1 MLLALRYNIL
11 SMLARP
17 TSTGSSVLLIAFII
31 GAFCYLQ
38 AVTDSAL
45 NTLNGHGSATTIL
58 ILNQSAE
65 TEGVSGLG
73 QDAINKL
80 ELTPNIKTADGKPI
94 ISRELVAI
102 GSAFTKADPDVAINT
117 AIRGVEFEAAR
128 AVRPKGVSL
137 VEGREPQPGTLE
149 VMVGLSSHRLYR
161 NHDVGDSIQLGNR
174 GTREFK
180 VVGVFS
186 TGGSAEESEIW
197 GYVETL
203 RDVYG
208 RGGYSSA
215 RVTVP
220 DESAAR
226 EAIEYIEGPS
236 VSLTAMTEAEYFSD
250 LNANTT
256 ATQVLSIAMIIIM
269 GTAAIFAI
277 ANTMYA
283 AVVGRT
289 REIGMLRAI
298 GFGRLRVLTAFVAEG
313 LALSLIGGV
322 LGAIASL
329 SFNGMQRTI
338 LPNTFTTVS
347 YSLQITPKII
357 GTSLAIA
364 LLIGLIGSIMPA
376 YRAARM
382 SVVRSLRE
390 P

>member
-11 SMLARP
+11 SMFARP
-17 TSTGSSVLLIAFII
+17 TSTGSSILLIAFII
-31 GAFCYLQ
+31 AAFCYLQ

-45 NTLNGHGSATTIL
+45 NTLNGHGSPNTIL
-58 ILNQSAE
+58 VLNQSAE
-65 TEGVSGLG
+65 TENVSGLG
-73 QDAINKL
+73 QDAINLL
-80 ELTPNIKTADGKPI
+80 ELAPNIEAANGVPL

-102 GSAFTKADPDVAINT
+102 GSAFTEADPDVAINT
-117 AIRGVEFEAAR
+117 AIRGVDLDLAR
-128 AVRPKGVSL
+128 AVRPNGV
-137 VEGREPQPGTLE
+137 EIIAGRALQPGTLE
-149 VMVGLSSHRLYR
+149 IIVGRSASRLYR
-161 NHDVGDSIQLGNR
+161 DHQVGDRIQLGNR
-174 GTREFK
+174 GTREFEI
-180 VVGVFS
+180 VGVFS

-208 RGGYSSA
+208 RQGYSSA
-215 RVTVP
+215 RVTVA

-226 EAIEYIEGPS
+226 AAIEYIEGPS
-236 VSLTAMTEAEYFSD
+236 VGLTAMTEVEYFAD

-256 ATQVLSIAMIIIM
+256 ATQVLSVAMIIIM

-313 LALSLIGGV
+313 LFLALVGGV
-322 LGAIASL
+322 LGALVSL

-338 LPNTFTTVS
+338 LPSTFTTVS

-357 GTSLAIA
+357 GTSIAIA
-364 LLIGLIGSIMPA
+364 LLIGLVGSIMPA
-376 YRAARM
+376 YRAARL